1 MNLMKTRMLIISQAL
16 SVSVVLSAFAQG
28 TFENLNFEQANPVSS
43 GVGYPPYYV
52 TAASALPYWT
62 VTIGGVQQTQ
72 VLENDPSLG
81 SPEVMLVGP
90 GGPTA
95 ALDGNYSVLLE
106 GSDAIAS
113 ISQTGLIPGG
123 TQSLLFEAEK
133 GFGGAGNGNLSV
145 LIGTQTLSITPLAT
159 QPTYTLYGANISAWA
174 GQSEELTFS
183 ALEGGLN
190 NWTIDDI
197 SFSPGAVPE
206 PNPLALTA
214 IGGLLFAV
222 YRPFA
227 PKRQSA

>member
-1 MNLMKTRMLIISQAL
+1 MKIGKLIISQAL
-16 SVSVVLSAFAQG
+16 SVTVVLSAFAQG

-43 GVGYPPYYV
+43 GDGYPFFYV

-72 VLENDPSLG
+72 IPENTASLG
-81 SPEVMLVGP
+81 SPDVILEGP
-90 GGPTA
+90 GSPIPPI
-95 ALDGNYSVLLE
+95 DGNYSVLLQ
-106 GSDAIAS
+106 GSDAVAS